1 MATPKVSNDVALK
14 CVLVATDFSEP
25 SRKAQRHAISIARH
39 FHAKFYMAHIV
50 SSVGLNIAGADALE
64 LATSVTRR
72 EMAELERTLVGNG
85 ALAGLS
91 HEFILRQGD
100 VWEELEAIIR
110 THQVELIVIG
120 THGRHN
126 LEKLVLG
133 SVAEQIFR
141 EAGQLVLTVGP
152 HSKPDAP
159 IEGTVG
165 TRSFLFPT
173 DFSDA
178 SLKALPNAIS
188 FSNHFGARLIF
199 LHVAPF
205 SGATTLGSILK
216 EQEDA
221 RLKLLTRLRDFLP
234 SNASLSVTPEF
245 MIEFGDHGEQILN
258 TAHSA
263 KVDLIILGLD
273 HTRHGRGVSHLP
285 TTTTYRVVSQA
296 PCSVLTVRS

>member
-1 MATPKVSNDVALK
+1 MTTLRMSNDVALRS
-14 CVLVATDFSEP
+14 VLVATDFSEA
-25 SRKAQRHAISIARH
+25 SRKAQRHAVSIARH
-39 FHAKFYMAHIV
+39 FHAKFYMVHVV

-64 LATSVTRR
+64 LTSTVTRR
-72 EMAELERTLVGNG
+72 EMAELERNLVLNG

-91 HEFILRQGD
+91 HEFIVRQGD
-100 VWEELEAIIR
+100 VWEELEAIIHAR
-110 THQVELIVIG
+110 QVELVVIG
-120 THGRHN
+120 THGCRDI
-126 LEKLVLG
+126 EKLVLG
-133 SVAEQIFR
+133 SIAEEIFR
-141 EAGQLVLTVGP
+141 EADQLVLTVGP
-152 HSKPDAP
+152 HSKLDAP
-159 IEGTVG
+159 IDGTVE

-199 LHVAPF
+199 LHVAPL
-205 SGATTLGSILK
+205 SGATTLGGILK

-245 MIEFGDHGEQILN
+245 MIEFGDYGEQILN
-258 TAHSA
+258 TAHSV

-285 TTTTYRVVSQA
+285 ATTTYRVVSQA

>member
-14 CVLVATDFSEP
+14 SVLVATDFSEA

-39 FHAKFYMAHIV
+39 FHAKFYMAHII
-50 SSVGLNIAGADALE
+50 SSVGLNMAGADALE
-64 LATSVTRR
+64 LASIVTRR
-72 EMAELERTLVGNG
+72 EMAELEESLVGKG
-85 ALAGLS
+85 ALAGFS
-91 HEFILRQGD
+91 HGFILRQGD
-100 VWEELEAIIR
+100 VWEELEVIIR
-110 THQVELIVIG
+110 THQIQLIVIG

-126 LEKLVLG
+126 LEKLFLG
-133 SVAEQIFR
+133 SVAERIFR
-141 EAGQLVLTVGP
+141 EAVQLVLTVGP

-159 IEGTVG
+159 IEGTAER
-165 TRSFLFPT
+165 RSFLFPT

-178 SLKALPNAIS
+178 SLKALPHAIS
-188 FSNHFGARLIF
+188 FSNHFGARLVF

-205 SGATTLGSILK
+205 SGATTLGGILK

-234 SNASLSVTPEF
+234 SGASLSLTPEF
-245 MIEFGDHGEQILN
+245 IIEFGDHGEQILN
-258 TAHSA
+258 TAHSLKA
-263 KVDLIILGLD
+263 DLIILGLD

-285 TTTTYRVVSQA
+285 TTTTYAVVCKA